1 MHCRISGCYFGY
13 TGSLSL
19 FILASVLSG
28 LLSEVYPSEAGS
40 EANIIVAGTY
50 LGRHPQELS
59 LQGEKFTKDMAS
71 LAMDVRKE
79 LPHQGEKFTKEMAS
93 MSEKFTKD
101 MNILDKKRYDLAFW
115 DTRVTRPGRY
125 SHVQTFLVR
134 SQYWHRGLFGC
145 TSLMIVSRAILV
157 AASV

>member
-1 MHCRISGCYFGY
+1 M
-13 TGSLSL
+13 
-19 FILASVLSG
+19 LSG
-28 LLSEVYPSEAGS
+28 LLSEAYPSEAGS

-50 LGRHPQELS
+50 LGHPPRNHATRILSGRHPPELS

-101 MNILDKKRYDLAFW
+101 MNILDL
-115 DTRVTRPGRY
+115 DTMVTRPGRY
-125 SHVQTFLVR
+125 SHIQPFLVR

-157 AASV
+157 AVSV